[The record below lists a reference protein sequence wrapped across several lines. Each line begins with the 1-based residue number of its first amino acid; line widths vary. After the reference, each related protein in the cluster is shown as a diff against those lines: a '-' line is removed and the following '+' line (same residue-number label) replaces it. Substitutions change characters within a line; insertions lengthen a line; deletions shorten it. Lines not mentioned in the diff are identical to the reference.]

1 MKLKLAQY
9 HTGAGHAFG
18 FAAARASRTLYKWN
32 HKLGANISKPFKV
45 WLRPSPTL
53 VSRPPKQSS
62 KFETPT
68 DYLHT
73 GDRTNRDVRGCCCC
87 GSRDGPLSS
96 VRTKTLKKENLMKLV
111 YLFHQV
117 TETGNTT
124 YLSYKGNKI
133 YLGSGFLIVNYHY
146 HFLLC

>member
-9 HTGAGHAFG
+9 HTGAGRAFG

-62 KFETPT
+62 KIETPT

-73 GDRTNRDVRGCCCC
+73 GDRTNHGAPFRSCLRD
-87 GSRDGPLSS
+87 DPLSS
-96 VRTKTLKKENLMKLV
+96 VRTKALKKENMMKLV

-117 TETGNTT
+117 TETGNMT
-124 YLSYKGNKI
+124 YLSYKGSKI
-133 YLGSGFLIVNYHY
+133 YLGSGFLIVNDHY